1 MRNLFIYIRFLPIAI
16 FSAIYK
22 NNDRLIMDVKRW
34 TNKECVSLNKDLA
47 VLLFNFKEFRNLFIY
62 RNRYPK
68 AHRVFCHWIKFWYP
82 PEKTL
87 YLECPDIGG
96 GFYIQHGFA
105 TYIAAKKI
113 GENCSVN
120 QQVTIGYNGLSKSPI
135 IGDRCMIMCGAKVLG
150 EVELGECTRVGAN
163 AVVIRD
169 YKRGHG
175 TLVGVPAVAKKEIS
189 KEDLL
194 NAGVKIDESLF
205 D

>member
-16 FSAIYK
+16 FSVIYK
-22 NNDRLIMDVKRW
+22 NNDRLIMDVRRW

-47 VLLFNFKEFRNLFIY
+47 ILLSNFKEFRNLFIY

-68 AHRVFCHWIKFWYP
+68 AHRLFCKWIKFWYP

-96 GFYIQHGFA
+96 GFFIQHGFA

-163 AVVIRD
+163 AVVLKD

-175 TLVGVPAVAKKEIS
+175 ILVGVPAVPKKEAS
-189 KEDLL
+189 KELL
-194 NAGVKIDESLF
+194 LSLGIKIDESLF